1 MTDEHRRDVYEYVDA
16 KCAELENPASGHE
29 KAILRT
35 ELLPGEHILAVAKA
49 VAVLSS
55 DDDGSREVLNHGLL
69 VATSS
74 RVLFL
79 RQSWFGGPHVFALP
93 IESIQTVSSS
103 TGALSTARILITC
116 IDGRNLSADAIR
128 PKDRAVRF
136 VDALNGYLAGD
147 QVTEDDSSHSVSNTE
162 SDQGTQ
168 QVYDTAGSESVGFD
182 SDILSE
188 MLGAS
193 ERVVHD
199 VQCEFAVGVRE
210 DSHLRTMPRDRGR
223 FLITDSRLIFTRTAS
238 EGCWSVEEIK
248 RDSIKAV
255 TVDSDGVL
263 RVSGRSVAF
272 CNISDIPAA
281 ELGPIIGYL
290 QNRSNNRA
298 AAIRD
303 SRTSRSVQRSRPQV
317 KPTSVTTAQVGTEPS
332 TTVSESQSG
341 GDVQPSKPQDAPTG
355 STSAKDG
362 TEQRDSDRD
371 SGESTIHNRVR
382 CLKAAVIAGIVIVVL
397 VAAVQIFDDGRRYS
411 DGWQQCKASEG
422 GSSSFYMTEEKE
434 SQGFDPCRRY
444 SSDSWA
450 RRPTPTPVRVDYE
463 FPTRTARP
471 RRISSRGQT
480 PERARSGQHVATNEM
495 SSH

>member
-1 MTDEHRRDVYEYVDA
+1 MTEEKGRDIVRYVNA
-16 KCAELENPASGHE
+16 KCKQSGALVSDRE
-29 KAILRT
+29 KA
-35 ELLPGEHILAVAKA
+35 LLQSVLVPDEDILAIAKSGA
-49 VAVLSS
+49 MLTLESNRSVQNL
-55 DDDGSREVLNHGLL
+55 GRGIL
-69 VATSS
+69 VVTNAQ
-74 RVLFL
+74 VLFL
-79 RQSWFGGPHVFALP
+79 RHGRLGAPEVFRLP
-93 IESIQTVSSS
+93 IDSIRTVSPGS
-103 TGALSTARILITC
+103 GFLSADILIAC
-116 IDGRNLSADAIR
+116 IDGRTLNVVADRDGVVRVVDAI
-128 PKDRAVRF
+128 
-136 VDALNGYLAGD
+136 NGFLVGD
-147 QVTEDDSSHSVSNTE
+147 QTGEGNSSTSIHNSE
-162 SDQGTQ
+162 SDQDSGKDYVKVRRTR
-168 QVYDTAGSESVGFD
+168 VGFGVE
-182 SDILSE
+182 ILPE
-188 MLGAS
+188 MLDPG

-199 VQCEFAVGVRE
+199 VPCEFAVGVRE
-210 DSHLRTMPRDRGR
+210 DGHLRTMSRGGGS
-223 FLITDSRLIFTRTAS
+223 FLITDARLIFARPATD
-238 EGCWSVEEIK
+238 GGWSVEEIPLEL
-248 RDSIKAV
+248 IKAV
-255 TVDSDGVL
+255 TVDSEGAL
-263 RVSGRSVAF
+263 RVTGRSVAF

-303 SRTSRSVQRSRPQV
+303 SRTSRSVQHSRPQV
-317 KPTSVTTAQVGTEPS
+317 TPTSVTTAGVGTEPS

-371 SGESTIHNRVR
+371 SGESNIHNRVR

-434 SQGFDPCRRY
+434 RQGFDPCRRY

-480 PERARSGQHVATNEM
+480 PERARSGQHVVTNEM